1 VANPDIAAIGGNL
14 TAAIPSRTGLTA
26 RLRMP
31 FYLVP
36 GDLILLSPVLLFS
49 PSTYGNIAV
58 TAGNGGLI
66 PWQAGMATRF
76 GRFQFVLGR
85 EVGFTFYGAWGND
98 RVMAPPAAA
107 GEPARLVA
115 YESIALD
122 LPVLEYRPY
131 RAFDSN
137 QSSTVLFVL
146 FTSVDIPWSASVAA
160 PAGAPNVD
168 LSTVWSVGLRLVF
181 DWRYYW

>member
-1 VANPDIAAIGGNL
+1 
-14 TAAIPSRTGLTA
+14 
-26 RLRMP
+26 M
-31 FYLVP
+31 
-36 GDLILLSPVLLFS
+36 ILLAPILLFS

-66 PWQAGMATRF
+66 PWQVGMATRF

-85 EVGFTFYGAWGND
+85 EVGFTFYGSFGND
-98 RVMAPPAAA
+98 RVMAPPAAS
-107 GEPARLVA
+107 GGPARVVA

-122 LPVLEYRPY
+122 LPILEYRPY

-137 QSSTVLFVL
+137 QSSTVLVVL
-146 FTSVDIPWSASVAA
+146 FTAFDFPRAGSVVA
-160 PAGAPNVD
+160 PAGAPNAE